1 MKKNNFFSKLNIIF
15 KLSFILIIISLFNL
29 KVSSVWAFSTVDIA
43 SGGASKMM
51 EEIFKKL
58 GVNEAEVKYSI
69 QSYDSFRRKKTPPT
83 VSLIF
88 TPLNPSNGEK
98 ITATATP
105 TYFLNDS
112 KDLYYTWFLKSKN
125 CPHDINPSQDEKVR
139 CDLNH
144 DGKVDIEDYKIKA
157 TRIIV
162 NNGFEWS
169 LANYSINNDSDG
181 YKASYGGNDQAG
193 KKSYCYVH
201 DTVSGD
207 EYQIGCAHLFPDI
220 NINGKKAGDGTFG
233 VEEEKFWHT
242 DPNSNDTAGTG
253 NLDEANVVGLGINKF
268 TWNYETGDEVGV
280 VVEGVSVEPAQTN
293 DSSFRTMWAMP
304 VKMCDIS
311 STIKDYPKKST
322 QTISVVKDSPN
333 IGETTTTTQTT
344 IQNIDSRAA
353 TIATIKTV
361 IDTTI
366 TVTDSNTGSVIS
378 SSTTSGTPTYTTAD
392 ISDSI
397 SVNDITD
404 ASDLN
409 NCLYDNLIN
418 PAESGAQGHKLEVN
432 LSYSPKIPM
441 NDTSGADNGD
451 ELVITSSIPNTNDK
465 TYLQY
470 YWQVYESDEA
480 NPDSWGNPLTKSQLI
495 DSSQSNGIGLDTF
508 KFKLNFANPKKYLR
522 VKLTV
527 VENNGSS
534 ARKGHSDVVIPIN
547 SSSDNIHVYSVETNS
562 GNINITNN
570 ERCFK
575 GIDKIVC
582 PVMKDEIIGLKVDNN
597 SLTDFSWKIDN
608 KTSSCFSNPMNC
620 QNDKQTN
627 ITYFPV
633 LKNKGE
639 YYIISLDALNQNTG
653 EKIHLTKTFVV
664 VDPSLKIVS
673 NDETVCRSIVLG
685 KYIGLDG
692 TKYLDKSKTN
702 FQAVAGKEI
711 KLKPEATGI
720 SSSTDYMWTIN
731 GKTVSTNTASDYG
744 FTIDSNNGNLI
755 LPAKNKGESYDISV
769 SALYSQDNLI
779 KQALNEYWGVSYNQF
794 YEKPISATIHID
806 IIGNLAVTKA
816 KVNKQKIM
824 ANIYASVP
832 NYLSFLLKLVL
843 TAGILLF
850 GAKFILSL
858 TLDVKK

>member
-1 MKKNNFFSKLNIIF
+1 MKKNKLSFSLSVIF
-15 KLSFILIIISLFNL
+15 KLSFILIVAGLFN
-29 KVSSVWAFSTVDIA
+29 SRIPSVWAS
-43 SGGASKMM
+43 SW
-51 EEIFKKL
+51 FKISNGVGVMDQTFNNL
-58 GVNEAEVKYSI
+58 GVNKAEVKYSV
-69 QSYDSFRRKKTPPT
+69 QSYNSSRRKKTPPT

-88 TPLNPSNGEK
+88 TPLNPSSGEK

-105 TYFLNDS
+105 TYFLNES

-125 CPHDINPSQDEKVR
+125 CPHDINPSQDEKAR

-169 LANYSINNDSDG
+169 LADYSRNNDSDG

-207 EYQIGCAHLFPDI
+207 EYQIDCAHLFPDI
-220 NINGKKAGDGTFG
+220 NISGKKAGDGTFG

-242 DPNSNDTAGTG
+242 DPNSSDTAGTG

-280 VVEGVSVEPAQTN
+280 VVEGVSVESAQTN

-304 VKMCDIS
+304 VKMCDVS
-311 STIKDYPKKST
+311 ATVNGYPKKST
-322 QTISVVKDSPN
+322 QTISIVNDSPSM
-333 IGETTTTTQTT
+333 GETTTTTQTT
-344 IQNIDSRAA
+344 TQSIDSRAA

-361 IDTTI
+361 IDTI
-366 TVTDSNTGSVIS
+366 KTVTDSNTGSVIS
-378 SSTTSGTPTYTTAD
+378 SSTTSGTPTYTTSDIASSISIAD
-392 ISDSI
+392 IGSA
-397 SVNDITD
+397 T
-404 ASDLN
+404 DLN
-409 NCLYDNLIN
+409 QCLYDNLIN
-418 PAESGAQGHKLEVN
+418 PAESGAQGNKLEVN
-432 LSYSPKIPM
+432 LSYSPTTPM
-441 NDTSGADNGD
+441 NDPSSANNGD
-451 ELVITSSIPNTNDK
+451 ELTVTSSIPNANDK
-465 TYLQY
+465 TYLHY
-470 YWQVYESDEA
+470 SWEVYGADNA
-480 NPDSWGNPLTKSQLI
+480 NPNSWGAAFTQSDLEEPSQM
-495 DSSQSNGIGLDTF
+495 DGIGLDTF

-527 VENNGSS
+527 TENDGSL
-534 ARKGHSDVVIPIN
+534 ARKGHSDVVIPVSSSSDIIDVYPVEIN
-547 SSSDNIHVYSVETNS
+547 SSSVDIKTTSSICS
-562 GNINITNN
+562 GGT
-570 ERCFK
+570 
-575 GIDKIVC
+575 DKIIC
-582 PVMKDEIIGLKVDNN
+582 PIIKDEIVGLKVN
-597 SLTDFSWKIDN
+597 SSNLTDFSWKVDG
-608 KTSSCFSNPMNC
+608 KTLSCFSSPMNC
-620 QNDKQTN
+620 QSNNQTN
-627 ITYFPV
+627 IAYFPV

-639 YYIISLDALNQNTG
+639 QYTVNLDALDQNTG
-653 EKIHLTKTFVV
+653 KKVYLVRTFVV
-664 VDPSLKIVS
+664 VDPSVEIISADVS
-673 NDETVCRSIVLG
+673 TCKPIILG
-685 KYIGLDG
+685 EYIGLDG
-692 TKYLDKSKTN
+692 THYKDKSKIN

-720 SSSTDYMWTIN
+720 SSSADYIWTID
-731 GKTVSTNTASDYG
+731 GKTVNAITASTYG

-806 IIGNLAVTKA
+806 IVDNLAVTKA

-858 TLDVKK
+858 TLNVKK